1 MQPYQV
7 KDKEIEYKKF
17 DMRKINL
24 SSPHLTGEEL
34 CNITDAFYEKKTED
48 TIKDFE
54 SRLKTYLDDS
64 EKHVVAL
71 SSGTA
76 AIHLGLIL
84 LGVKPGD
91 EVICQSL
98 TFVASA
104 NPIRYI
110 GAKPIFVDSEKETL
124 NISPFYLEKAIRHRI
139 NNGIKPKAI
148 IAVNL
153 FGMPYKYQE
162 IRAIADRYEIPI
174 LEDASEALGSKYY
187 EKKCGTLGD
196 ISTLSFNKNKIIT
209 TFGGGALVCNS
220 QELKNH
226 TIFLANQAKDKA
238 PHYQHS
244 QIGYNYRLNDISA
257 YFGIEQLK
265 VLDNRIKQR
274 AAVNSFYKD
283 LFNSFDEIKL
293 LQEFDENISSNH
305 WLSVIF
311 LKDNNQREK
320 LRQSLANNNIE
331 SRPVWK
337 PMHTQPLYKD
347 AMYFGEDTSNKAFIR
362 GLCLPSGSNLNDE
375 DRNRIKNC
383 ILHALK

>member
-7 KDKEIEYKKF
+7 KGKEIEYKRL
-17 DMRKINL
+17 DMKKINL
-24 SSPHLTGEEL
+24 SSPHLTGEEF
-34 CNITDAFYEKKTED
+34 CNIADAFREKKSED

-54 SRLKTYLDDS
+54 SHLKAYLNDS
-64 EKHVVAL
+64 KKHVVAL

-110 GAKPIFVDSEKETL
+110 GAKPIFVDSEEDTL
-124 NISPFYLEKAIRHRI
+124 NISPLYLEKAIRHRI
-139 NNGIKPKAI
+139 NNGVKPKAI
-148 IAVNL
+148 IAVHL
-153 FGMPYKYQE
+153 FGMPYKHQE
-162 IRAIADRYEIPI
+162 IRAIADKYEIPI
-174 LEDASEALGSKYY
+174 LEDAAEALGSKYY

-226 TIFLANQAKDKA
+226 TAFLANQAKDKA

-257 YFGIEQLK
+257 YIGLEQLK

-274 AAVNSFYKD
+274 KSVNSFYRD

-293 LQEFDENISSNH
+293 LQEFDKNISSNH

-337 PMHTQPLYKD
+337 PMHIQPLYKD
-347 AMYFGEDTSNKAFIR
+347 AMYLEKTYQIMHSPEDFAFH
-362 GLCLPSGSNLNDE
+362 LDQT
-375 DRNRIKNC
+375 
-383 ILHALK
+383 